1 MHPCECIPSLDSLS
15 IFKSFCRSM
24 MFGIEC
30 KVSKACAILLCHLVK
45 IMESFYQGPFVL
57 SSELY
62 FRPVSQVQVCDRAVE
77 LCCGHLFFAPFTIH
91 FMPEC
96 LIYLSPSLGPSLTAV
111 SFHAKIRC
119 PCL

>member
-1 MHPCECIPSLDSLS
+1 MCNSALPSGQDHGVILS
-15 IFKSFCRSM
+15 
-24 MFGIEC
+24 
-30 KVSKACAILLCHLVK
+30 
-45 IMESFYQGPFVL
+45 GPFVL

-77 LCCGHLFFAPFTIH
+77 LCCGRLFFAPFTIH